1 MPDFSFRLLPDF
13 IEKYKT
19 QEPPFGFRDA
29 GGNSLGELTFLRTY
43 SNLNTDG
50 TKERWTDTCVRV
62 TNGTYSIQKSHAKNN
77 KLEWNDQKGQSSAKE
92 FFDRMFNLKWTPP
105 GRGLEKMGSKQVM
118 DGNSASL
125 QNCFSYDTEFVTKQG
140 IRSLGEMSGQS
151 VEVWANGDWVKAK
164 VQEFGSQPIQ
174 EIHFVPFGSK
184 TNHKVIVKATPNHR
198 WELRNGEVTDHLSEN
213 DVVSSSV
220 VVSYDFNSEGFRHGL
235 IFADGSINHT
245 YANGDFGHMMRLCG
259 KKERWKFLF
268 DNIQYQPNCEGD
280 PVVYLRSETNMK
292 SLPKTKDASYL
303 ASFIRGWLEFDGHS
317 EGPSY
322 VLDTQNAEASA
333 WLEKNCIYAGFVTIG
348 KSVDSSP
355 TNFGERSFPL
365 NRIRLSSKPDRMW
378 KVVKINPLPEE
389 EPVYCAVVPGVERFT
404 LAGGIYTGNCAV
416 ISTGDIDRHDP
427 GAVFQWA
434 MLALMYGVGVGA
446 DMLGA
451 KKNIEIRERVGDAE
465 TFIVPD
471 SREGWA
477 ESLRLLIN
485 SYLRHNAPVIF
496 DYSLIR
502 PKGTPLKT
510 FGGLASGPDPLIMLH
525 DRLNA
530 IFEKRVGRTLDSET
544 IVDIFNMIGA
554 CVIAGSTRRSAE
566 IMLGDYD
573 DSSFLDL
580 KNSSV
585 YPERNSYDPENPG
598 WAWASNNSIN
608 VPVGADY
615 EKYLDLIVN
624 NGEPGFVW
632 LDVAKSR
639 GRMMD
644 SPDDKD
650 RRVVAMNPC
659 CLSPDTTI
667 MTTKGPQK
675 ISEIGSEFV
684 AVVDGN
690 EYAASKPWVSGIG
703 DVYTLKTKEGFKI
716 SLTKEHKVLLDSGEW
731 KQAQELD
738 SGDKICLVKK
748 SSEDKREYCSF
759 QSLEFEHTGEVW
771 DAEVSDVHAF
781 DANGI
786 YAHNSEQPLES
797 QEMCVSGDTIIQL
810 RDGAAPIQ
818 SLVGQSVDVWNGES
832 WSTVTPFE
840 TGSSKLVRVWL
851 SDGTYLDATPKH
863 KWSVRASA
871 HSPKNG
877 FIEKTTDSLS
887 VGDKLEQFSLGEI
900 DGKPFD
906 YGYEYGWVAGDGYI
920 DNGKV
925 MAVVQEPEYGVLDT
939 MTYKS
944 VYKEQ
949 HPEGYKTPYSRINF
963 GGVVNYNHAVELRN
977 DKIPDEIFSWDAT
990 AIAEFIAGWIDT
1002 DGSLSKQANTDN
1014 YVLYGSE
1021 QKMRAAIL
1029 LLRRIGVNSA
1039 SLHLFGKKGDV
1050 TNFGTRNQD
1059 LFRIHIPTH
1068 EAALI
1073 PTRLKRAKRF
1083 GRGMRMHPTADV
1095 YISSVPIQKVVK
1107 IEELDGIH
1115 ETYCFTEPVHG
1126 KGVFG
1131 NVLTHQCTLV
1141 TVHLQNAE
1149 SKEDFLRTLKFA
1161 FLYAKTV
1168 TLVPTPWTKTN
1179 SVMQRNRRIGL
1190 SLTGITDVID
1200 ERGLPEILEWMEAGY
1215 EEVRRLDKIYS
1226 EWLCVRESNRVT
1238 TIKPEGTVSL
1248 LSGASPGIHWGP
1260 GGKYYMRAIRFGG
1273 SDNMIPLFRAAGY
1286 KVEKDL
1292 VSHDTYVVYFPVKSN
1307 AHRSEREVSVFEKIG
1322 LAAKA
1327 QHYWSDNGVSVTVSF
1342 DKETE
1347 RHLLVPALRLHEGS
1361 LKAVSF
1367 LPMSNEAYPQQPYTQ
1382 ITKDEYN
1389 SYVGSIKKIDFSAIY
1404 DGVDNLEAIGD
1415 RYCSNDTCSI

>member
-19 QEPPFGFRDA
+19 VEPPFGFRDA

-43 SNLNTDG
+43 SNLNSDG
-50 TKERWTDTCVRV
+50 TKERWLDTCVRV
-62 TNGTYSIQKSHAKNN
+62 ANGTYSIQKSHAKNN

-125 QNCFSYDTEFVTKQG
+125 QNC
-140 IRSLGEMSGQS
+140 
-151 VEVWANGDWVKAK
+151 
-164 VQEFGSQPIQ
+164 
-174 EIHFVPFGSK
+174 
-184 TNHKVIVKATPNHR
+184 
-198 WELRNGEVTDHLSEN
+198 
-213 DVVSSSV
+213 
-220 VVSYDFNSEGFRHGL
+220 
-235 IFADGSINHT
+235 
-245 YANGDFGHMMRLCG
+245 
-259 KKERWKFLF
+259 
-268 DNIQYQPNCEGD
+268 
-280 PVVYLRSETNMK
+280 
-292 SLPKTKDASYL
+292 
-303 ASFIRGWLEFDGHS
+303 
-317 EGPSY
+317 
-322 VLDTQNAEASA
+322 
-333 WLEKNCIYAGFVTIG
+333 
-348 KSVDSSP
+348 
-355 TNFGERSFPL
+355 
-365 NRIRLSSKPDRMW
+365 
-378 KVVKINPLPEE
+378 
-389 EPVYCAVVPGVERFT
+389 
-404 LAGGIYTGNCAV
+404 AV

-451 KKNIEIRERVGDAE
+451 KKNIEIRERVGDVE
-465 TFIVPD
+465 VFVVPD

-485 SYLRHNAPVIF
+485 SYLRHNAPVSF

-510 FGGLASGPDPLIMLH
+510 FGGLASGPEPLVMLH
-525 DRLNA
+525 DRLES

-573 DSSFLDL
+573 DTAFLDL

-585 YPERNSYDPENPG
+585 YPERNSYDPKNPG

-615 EKYLDLIVN
+615 EQYLDLIVN

-650 RRVVAMNPC
+650 RRVVGFNPC
-659 CLSPDTTI
+659 
-667 MTTKGPQK
+667 
-675 ISEIGSEFV
+675 
-684 AVVDGN
+684 
-690 EYAASKPWVSGIG
+690 
-703 DVYTLKTKEGFKI
+703 
-716 SLTKEHKVLLDSGEW
+716 
-731 KQAQELD
+731 
-738 SGDKICLVKK
+738 
-748 SSEDKREYCSF
+748 
-759 QSLEFEHTGEVW
+759 
-771 DAEVSDVHAF
+771 
-781 DANGI
+781 
-786 YAHNSEQPLES
+786 SEQPLES
-797 QEMCVSGDTIIQL
+797 QEM
-810 RDGAAPIQ
+810 
-818 SLVGQSVDVWNGES
+818 
-832 WSTVTPFE
+832 
-840 TGSSKLVRVWL
+840 
-851 SDGTYLDATPKH
+851 
-863 KWSVRASA
+863 
-871 HSPKNG
+871 
-877 FIEKTTDSLS
+877 
-887 VGDKLEQFSLGEI
+887 
-900 DGKPFD
+900 
-906 YGYEYGWVAGDGYI
+906 
-920 DNGKV
+920 
-925 MAVVQEPEYGVLDT
+925 
-939 MTYKS
+939 
-944 VYKEQ
+944 
-949 HPEGYKTPYSRINF
+949 
-963 GGVVNYNHAVELRN
+963 
-977 DKIPDEIFSWDAT
+977 
-990 AIAEFIAGWIDT
+990 
-1002 DGSLSKQANTDN
+1002 
-1014 YVLYGSE
+1014 
-1021 QKMRAAIL
+1021 
-1029 LLRRIGVNSA
+1029 
-1039 SLHLFGKKGDV
+1039 
-1050 TNFGTRNQD
+1050 
-1059 LFRIHIPTH
+1059 
-1068 EAALI
+1068 
-1073 PTRLKRAKRF
+1073 
-1083 GRGMRMHPTADV
+1083 
-1095 YISSVPIQKVVK
+1095 
-1107 IEELDGIH
+1107 
-1115 ETYCFTEPVHG
+1115 
-1126 KGVFG
+1126 
-1131 NVLTHQCTLV
+1131 CTLV

-1200 ERGLPEILEWMEAGY
+1200 ERGLPEILEWMDAGY
-1215 EEVRRLDKIYS
+1215 QEVRRLDKIYS

-1260 GGKYYMRAIRFGG
+1260 GGRYYMRAIRFGG
-1273 SDNMIPLFRAAGY
+1273 SDKMIPLFRAAGY
-1286 KVEKDL
+1286 KIEKDL

-1347 RHLLVPALRLHEGS
+1347 KHLLVPALRLHEGS

-1382 ITKDEYN
+1382 ITEDEYN
-1389 SYVGSIKKIDFSAIY
+1389 SYAGSIKKIDFSAIY
-1404 DGVDNLEAIGD
+1404 DGVDNLEAVGD

>member
-1 MPDFSFRLLPDF
+1 MTDFSFRLLPDF
-13 IEKYKT
+13 IEKYKGV
-19 QEPPFGFRDA
+19 EAPFGFRDA

-43 SNLNTDG
+43 SNLNSDG
-50 TKERWTDTCVRV
+50 TKERWLDTCVRV

-125 QNCFSYDTEFVTKQG
+125 QNC
-140 IRSLGEMSGQS
+140 
-151 VEVWANGDWVKAK
+151 
-164 VQEFGSQPIQ
+164 
-174 EIHFVPFGSK
+174 
-184 TNHKVIVKATPNHR
+184 
-198 WELRNGEVTDHLSEN
+198 
-213 DVVSSSV
+213 
-220 VVSYDFNSEGFRHGL
+220 
-235 IFADGSINHT
+235 
-245 YANGDFGHMMRLCG
+245 
-259 KKERWKFLF
+259 
-268 DNIQYQPNCEGD
+268 
-280 PVVYLRSETNMK
+280 
-292 SLPKTKDASYL
+292 
-303 ASFIRGWLEFDGHS
+303 
-317 EGPSY
+317 
-322 VLDTQNAEASA
+322 
-333 WLEKNCIYAGFVTIG
+333 
-348 KSVDSSP
+348 
-355 TNFGERSFPL
+355 
-365 NRIRLSSKPDRMW
+365 
-378 KVVKINPLPEE
+378 
-389 EPVYCAVVPGVERFT
+389 
-404 LAGGIYTGNCAV
+404 AV
-416 ISTGDIDRHDP
+416 ISTGDTDRHDP

-451 KKNIEIRERVGDAE
+451 KKNIEIRERVGDVE
-465 TFIVPD
+465 VFVVPD

-485 SYLRHNAPVIF
+485 SYLRHNAPVSF

-510 FGGLASGPDPLIMLH
+510 FGGLASGPEPLVMLH
-525 DRLNA
+525 DRLEA

-573 DSSFLDL
+573 DTAFLDL

-585 YPERNSYDPENPG
+585 YPERNSYDPKNPG

-615 EKYLDLIVN
+615 EQYLDLIVN

-650 RRVVAMNPC
+650 RRVVGFNPC
-659 CLSPDTTI
+659 
-667 MTTKGPQK
+667 
-675 ISEIGSEFV
+675 
-684 AVVDGN
+684 
-690 EYAASKPWVSGIG
+690 
-703 DVYTLKTKEGFKI
+703 
-716 SLTKEHKVLLDSGEW
+716 
-731 KQAQELD
+731 
-738 SGDKICLVKK
+738 
-748 SSEDKREYCSF
+748 
-759 QSLEFEHTGEVW
+759 
-771 DAEVSDVHAF
+771 
-781 DANGI
+781 
-786 YAHNSEQPLES
+786 SEQPLES
-797 QEMCVSGDTIIQL
+797 QEM
-810 RDGAAPIQ
+810 
-818 SLVGQSVDVWNGES
+818 
-832 WSTVTPFE
+832 
-840 TGSSKLVRVWL
+840 
-851 SDGTYLDATPKH
+851 
-863 KWSVRASA
+863 
-871 HSPKNG
+871 
-877 FIEKTTDSLS
+877 
-887 VGDKLEQFSLGEI
+887 
-900 DGKPFD
+900 
-906 YGYEYGWVAGDGYI
+906 
-920 DNGKV
+920 
-925 MAVVQEPEYGVLDT
+925 
-939 MTYKS
+939 
-944 VYKEQ
+944 
-949 HPEGYKTPYSRINF
+949 
-963 GGVVNYNHAVELRN
+963 
-977 DKIPDEIFSWDAT
+977 
-990 AIAEFIAGWIDT
+990 
-1002 DGSLSKQANTDN
+1002 
-1014 YVLYGSE
+1014 
-1021 QKMRAAIL
+1021 
-1029 LLRRIGVNSA
+1029 
-1039 SLHLFGKKGDV
+1039 
-1050 TNFGTRNQD
+1050 
-1059 LFRIHIPTH
+1059 
-1068 EAALI
+1068 
-1073 PTRLKRAKRF
+1073 
-1083 GRGMRMHPTADV
+1083 
-1095 YISSVPIQKVVK
+1095 
-1107 IEELDGIH
+1107 
-1115 ETYCFTEPVHG
+1115 
-1126 KGVFG
+1126 
-1131 NVLTHQCTLV
+1131 CTLV

-1200 ERGLPEILEWMEAGY
+1200 ERGLPEILEWMDAGY
-1215 EEVRRLDKIYS
+1215 QEVRRLDKIYS

-1273 SDNMIPLFRAAGY
+1273 SDKMIPLFRAAGY
-1286 KVEKDL
+1286 KIEEDL

-1347 RHLLVPALRLHEGS
+1347 KHLLVPALRLHEGS

-1382 ITKDEYN
+1382 ITEDEYN

>member
-13 IEKYKT
+13 IEKYKEV
-19 QEPPFGFRDA
+19 EPPFGFRDA

-43 SNLNTDG
+43 SNLNSDG
-50 TKERWTDTCVRV
+50 TKERWLDTCVRV

-125 QNCFSYDTEFVTKQG
+125 QNC
-140 IRSLGEMSGQS
+140 
-151 VEVWANGDWVKAK
+151 
-164 VQEFGSQPIQ
+164 
-174 EIHFVPFGSK
+174 
-184 TNHKVIVKATPNHR
+184 
-198 WELRNGEVTDHLSEN
+198 
-213 DVVSSSV
+213 
-220 VVSYDFNSEGFRHGL
+220 
-235 IFADGSINHT
+235 
-245 YANGDFGHMMRLCG
+245 
-259 KKERWKFLF
+259 
-268 DNIQYQPNCEGD
+268 
-280 PVVYLRSETNMK
+280 
-292 SLPKTKDASYL
+292 
-303 ASFIRGWLEFDGHS
+303 
-317 EGPSY
+317 
-322 VLDTQNAEASA
+322 
-333 WLEKNCIYAGFVTIG
+333 
-348 KSVDSSP
+348 
-355 TNFGERSFPL
+355 
-365 NRIRLSSKPDRMW
+365 
-378 KVVKINPLPEE
+378 
-389 EPVYCAVVPGVERFT
+389 
-404 LAGGIYTGNCAV
+404 AV

-451 KKNIEIRERVGDAE
+451 KKNIEIRERVGDVE
-465 TFIVPD
+465 VFVVPD

-485 SYLRHNAPVIF
+485 SYLRHNAPVSF

-510 FGGLASGPDPLIMLH
+510 FGGLASGPETLVMLH
-525 DRLNA
+525 DRLES

-573 DSSFLDL
+573 DTAFLDL

-585 YPERNSYDPENPG
+585 YPERNSYDPKNPG

-615 EKYLDLIVN
+615 EQYLDLIVN

-650 RRVVAMNPC
+650 RRVVGFNPC
-659 CLSPDTTI
+659 
-667 MTTKGPQK
+667 
-675 ISEIGSEFV
+675 
-684 AVVDGN
+684 
-690 EYAASKPWVSGIG
+690 
-703 DVYTLKTKEGFKI
+703 
-716 SLTKEHKVLLDSGEW
+716 
-731 KQAQELD
+731 
-738 SGDKICLVKK
+738 
-748 SSEDKREYCSF
+748 
-759 QSLEFEHTGEVW
+759 
-771 DAEVSDVHAF
+771 
-781 DANGI
+781 
-786 YAHNSEQPLES
+786 SEQPLES
-797 QEMCVSGDTIIQL
+797 QEM
-810 RDGAAPIQ
+810 
-818 SLVGQSVDVWNGES
+818 
-832 WSTVTPFE
+832 
-840 TGSSKLVRVWL
+840 
-851 SDGTYLDATPKH
+851 
-863 KWSVRASA
+863 
-871 HSPKNG
+871 
-877 FIEKTTDSLS
+877 
-887 VGDKLEQFSLGEI
+887 
-900 DGKPFD
+900 
-906 YGYEYGWVAGDGYI
+906 
-920 DNGKV
+920 
-925 MAVVQEPEYGVLDT
+925 
-939 MTYKS
+939 
-944 VYKEQ
+944 
-949 HPEGYKTPYSRINF
+949 
-963 GGVVNYNHAVELRN
+963 
-977 DKIPDEIFSWDAT
+977 
-990 AIAEFIAGWIDT
+990 
-1002 DGSLSKQANTDN
+1002 
-1014 YVLYGSE
+1014 
-1021 QKMRAAIL
+1021 
-1029 LLRRIGVNSA
+1029 
-1039 SLHLFGKKGDV
+1039 
-1050 TNFGTRNQD
+1050 
-1059 LFRIHIPTH
+1059 
-1068 EAALI
+1068 
-1073 PTRLKRAKRF
+1073 
-1083 GRGMRMHPTADV
+1083 
-1095 YISSVPIQKVVK
+1095 
-1107 IEELDGIH
+1107 
-1115 ETYCFTEPVHG
+1115 
-1126 KGVFG
+1126 
-1131 NVLTHQCTLV
+1131 CTLV

-1200 ERGLPEILEWMEAGY
+1200 ERGLPEILEWMDAGY
-1215 EEVRRLDKIYS
+1215 QEVRRLDKIYS

-1260 GGKYYMRAIRFGG
+1260 GGRYYMRAIRFGG
-1273 SDNMIPLFRAAGY
+1273 SDKMIPLFRAAGY
-1286 KVEKDL
+1286 KIEKDL
-1292 VSHDTYVVYFPVKSN
+1292 VGHDTYVVYFPVKSN

-1347 RHLLVPALRLHEGS
+1347 KHLLVPALRLHEGS

-1382 ITKDEYN
+1382 ITEDEYN
-1389 SYVGSIKKIDFSAIY
+1389 SYAGSIKKIDFSAIY
-1404 DGVDNLEAIGD
+1404 DGVDNLEAVGD

>member
-13 IEKYKT
+13 IEKYKEV
-19 QEPPFGFRDA
+19 EPPFGFRDA

-43 SNLNTDG
+43 SNLNDDG
-50 TKERWTDTCVRV
+50 TKERWQDTCVRV

-118 DGNSASL
+118 EGNSASL
-125 QNCFSYDTEFVTKQG
+125 Q
-140 IRSLGEMSGQS
+140 
-151 VEVWANGDWVKAK
+151 
-164 VQEFGSQPIQ
+164 
-174 EIHFVPFGSK
+174 
-184 TNHKVIVKATPNHR
+184 
-198 WELRNGEVTDHLSEN
+198 
-213 DVVSSSV
+213 
-220 VVSYDFNSEGFRHGL
+220 
-235 IFADGSINHT
+235 
-245 YANGDFGHMMRLCG
+245 
-259 KKERWKFLF
+259 
-268 DNIQYQPNCEGD
+268 
-280 PVVYLRSETNMK
+280 
-292 SLPKTKDASYL
+292 
-303 ASFIRGWLEFDGHS
+303 
-317 EGPSY
+317 
-322 VLDTQNAEASA
+322 
-333 WLEKNCIYAGFVTIG
+333 
-348 KSVDSSP
+348 
-355 TNFGERSFPL
+355 
-365 NRIRLSSKPDRMW
+365 
-378 KVVKINPLPEE
+378 
-389 EPVYCAVVPGVERFT
+389 
-404 LAGGIYTGNCAV
+404 NCAV

-451 KKNIEIRERVGDAE
+451 KKNIEIRERVGDTE
-465 TFIVPD
+465 MFVVPD

-485 SYLRHNAPVIF
+485 SYLRHNAPVSF

-510 FGGLASGPDPLIMLH
+510 FGGLASGPEPLVMLH
-525 DRLNA
+525 DRLEV

-573 DSSFLDL
+573 DTAFLDL
-580 KNSSV
+580 KNSGV

-644 SPDDKD
+644 APDDKD
-650 RRVVAMNPC
+650 RRVVGFNPC
-659 CLSPDTTI
+659 
-667 MTTKGPQK
+667 
-675 ISEIGSEFV
+675 
-684 AVVDGN
+684 
-690 EYAASKPWVSGIG
+690 
-703 DVYTLKTKEGFKI
+703 
-716 SLTKEHKVLLDSGEW
+716 
-731 KQAQELD
+731 
-738 SGDKICLVKK
+738 
-748 SSEDKREYCSF
+748 
-759 QSLEFEHTGEVW
+759 
-771 DAEVSDVHAF
+771 
-781 DANGI
+781 
-786 YAHNSEQPLES
+786 SEQPLES
-797 QEMCVSGDTIIQL
+797 QEM
-810 RDGAAPIQ
+810 
-818 SLVGQSVDVWNGES
+818 
-832 WSTVTPFE
+832 
-840 TGSSKLVRVWL
+840 
-851 SDGTYLDATPKH
+851 
-863 KWSVRASA
+863 
-871 HSPKNG
+871 
-877 FIEKTTDSLS
+877 
-887 VGDKLEQFSLGEI
+887 
-900 DGKPFD
+900 
-906 YGYEYGWVAGDGYI
+906 
-920 DNGKV
+920 
-925 MAVVQEPEYGVLDT
+925 
-939 MTYKS
+939 
-944 VYKEQ
+944 
-949 HPEGYKTPYSRINF
+949 
-963 GGVVNYNHAVELRN
+963 
-977 DKIPDEIFSWDAT
+977 
-990 AIAEFIAGWIDT
+990 
-1002 DGSLSKQANTDN
+1002 
-1014 YVLYGSE
+1014 
-1021 QKMRAAIL
+1021 
-1029 LLRRIGVNSA
+1029 
-1039 SLHLFGKKGDV
+1039 
-1050 TNFGTRNQD
+1050 
-1059 LFRIHIPTH
+1059 
-1068 EAALI
+1068 
-1073 PTRLKRAKRF
+1073 
-1083 GRGMRMHPTADV
+1083 
-1095 YISSVPIQKVVK
+1095 
-1107 IEELDGIH
+1107 
-1115 ETYCFTEPVHG
+1115 
-1126 KGVFG
+1126 
-1131 NVLTHQCTLV
+1131 CTLV

-1200 ERGLPEILEWMEAGY
+1200 ERGLPEILEWMDAGY
-1215 EEVRRLDKIYS
+1215 QEVRRLDKIYS

-1273 SDNMIPLFRAAGY
+1273 SDKMISLFRAAGY

-1347 RHLLVPALRLHEGS
+1347 KHLLVPALRLHEGS

-1382 ITKDEYN
+1382 ITEEEYN
-1389 SYVGSIKKIDFSAIY
+1389 SYLGSIKKIDFSAIY
-1404 DGVDNLEAIGD
+1404 EGVDNLEAIGD